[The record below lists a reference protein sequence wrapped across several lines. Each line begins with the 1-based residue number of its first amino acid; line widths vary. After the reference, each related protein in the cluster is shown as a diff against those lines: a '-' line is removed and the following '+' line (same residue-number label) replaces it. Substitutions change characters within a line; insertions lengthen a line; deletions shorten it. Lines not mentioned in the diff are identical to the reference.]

1 MTRAEAA
8 EAGLRK
14 VAEMPCTSP
23 GSRRFGFW
31 ADCRE
36 REAKAMGGKV
46 SPEEQR
52 ESWCSRCVAADAL
65 EHLPE

>member
-14 VAEMPCTSP
+14 VTEMPCTSP
-23 GSRRFGFW
+23 GTRGHFAMW
-31 ADCRE
+31 KDCRE
-36 REAKAMGGKV
+36 RKKET
-46 SPEEQR
+46 R
-52 ESWCSRCVAADAL
+52 ESWCPRCVAADAL